1 MTPGGHGQVRLHLA
15 QSTGPRS
22 AALRRVMPALV
33 WLQDSR
39 ERVFGSGFWNNFRAL
54 AEIAWKDSR
63 ILLICRRWISCS
75 PLVFQLQGCGPS
87 STPNDERSEDLI
99 CKARDE

>member
-1 MTPGGHGQVRLHLA
+1 
-15 QSTGPRS
+15 
-22 AALRRVMPALV
+22 MPALV

-54 AEIAWKDSR
+54 AEIAWNQDFAYMQALELMLAFGVSAPG
-63 ILLICRRWISCS
+63 LW
-75 PLVFQLQGCGPS
+75 PS
-87 STPNDERSEDLI
+87 STPKDERSEDLI